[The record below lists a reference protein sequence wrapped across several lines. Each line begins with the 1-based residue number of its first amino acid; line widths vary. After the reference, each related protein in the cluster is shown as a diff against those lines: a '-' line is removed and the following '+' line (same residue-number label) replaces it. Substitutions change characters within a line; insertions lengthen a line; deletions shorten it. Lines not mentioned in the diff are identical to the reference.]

1 MIVVEGPDGAGKT
14 TFISQLVEA
23 TGLPVAPRVVAKDTT
38 AMGDLQRW
46 VHENVTRGWHETI
59 YDRHRLISE
68 PIYGLVMRPDTP
80 EPGFSDL
87 SWFYAMLE
95 EFYHSKP
102 VVVYC
107 LPPFEVVWENIMK
120 DDDNKTFHREGRK
133 VRQIWTAYMNK
144 ACTEFALR
152 KGYVWVYDYTTDDP
166 SYYIRHIQRVI
177 DKRRAM
183 Q

>member
-14 TFISQLVEA
+14 TFVELLKSY
-23 TGLPVAPRVVAKDTT
+23 TNLEVAPRVVAQDTT
-38 AMGDLQRW
+38 AMVDLQRW
-46 VHENVTRGWHETI
+46 VHDNVTKGWHETI

-68 PIYGLVMRPDTP
+68 PIYGPVMRPAQP

-95 EFYHSKP
+95 AFYDCKP
-102 VVVYC
+102 VIIYC
-107 LPPFEVVWENIMK
+107 LPPFETVWENVMR
-120 DDDNKTFHREGRK
+120 DENNGVFHTRGDA

-152 KGYVWVYDYTTDDP
+152 RHETWVYDYTADDP
-166 SYYIRHIQRVI
+166 MYYIRHIQRQI
-177 DKRRAM
+177 EKRRA
-183 Q
+183 